1 MHLAPK
7 IVFYE
12 ILLVEEEKLGYVIIG
27 GRKLVIWLC
36 YFLQLCVRVD

>member
-27 GRKLVIWLC
+27 GRKLALVMLFFAAVC
-36 YFLQLCVRVD
+36 